1 MRFEANR
8 VGKSFS
14 GPPVFR
20 DVSLSVERGL
30 VAVTGRNGSGK
41 STLLKIFAGV
51 VRPTAGSVAVS
62 RDGSPLPEAER
73 RAAVG
78 FASPEIDFPEE
89 LTAIENL
96 ALLARSGAVPR
107 SPADAGPL
115 LEAFGLA
122 RADHDRP
129 LAEFSSGMRQ
139 RVRLAFSQIF
149 DPPILLWDEP
159 FSNLDAAGIGAAR
172 TRLDARRRD
181 GIVIVATND
190 RSDVAG
196 ADFEIALS

>member
-14 GPPVFR
+14 GPPIFR
-20 DVSLSVERGL
+20 DVSLSAERGF

-41 STLLKIFAGV
+41 STLLKILAGLL
-51 VRPTAGSVAVS
+51 RPTAGSVAIS
-62 RDGSPLPEAER
+62 RDGSALPQSER

-78 FASPEIDFPEE
+78 FASPEIDFPDE

-96 ALLARSGAVPR
+96 AFLARSGGAPR
-107 SPADAGPL
+107 SASAVGEL

-122 RADHDRP
+122 RPDHGRP

-139 RVRLAFSQIF
+139 RVRLAFSQLF

-159 FSNLDAAGIGAAR
+159 YANLDAAGIDAAR
-172 TRLDARRRD
+172 ARLAARRRE
-181 GIVIVATND
+181 GLVIVATND
-190 RSDVAG
+190 RGDVAG
-196 ADFEIALS
+196 ADLEIALS